1 MFSIRFNTIKQNV
14 SNVLYRGNCVKI
26 LLNMNKF
33 KKVVTST
40 IYKGERCSILYV
52 KLLYRIVCYVFDI
65 EGKVLEIKNYG
76 CYDKIMYVV
85 KNFI

>member
-1 MFSIRFNTIKQNV
+1 MFYIEEIVSKFCWTWINLERSLHQLCIKV
-14 SNVLYRGNCVKI
+14 
-26 LLNMNKF
+26 
-33 KKVVTST
+33 
-40 IYKGERCSILYV
+40 ERCSILYV

-65 EGKVLEIKNYG
+65 EGKVLEITNNV